1 MERAWS
7 LSRSFAA
14 VSVVATAVSTI
25 GRALSSRRNLLS
37 SAARRAFNRSKGV
50 RHLPP
55 GARCSAGAASG
66 AAATA
71 VVGLA
76 TFATSSFCTFAAC
89 GFTAAA
95 MTTALTAVCFR
106 GAPFAQR
113 VRAEAQNRRT
123 DAASSS
129 PRAAAAGSHVRLA
142 NNRSRSTS
150 VPRPLTSRPICGEL
164 SGASLPKRQFYLVSS
179 RLPAFSLVRVKKR
192 KRHEKNVCS
201 CVRALGR
208 AAGALDVAGIPV
220 RMFVL
225 SWFTSCEACA
235 SCSLARA
242 RRRSVLAT
250 PSPVR
255 SAGEVKMAAL
265 TAPAPSILT
274 PARCAPRDPTSPCGR
289 SCVCAA
295 RAGGLEEV
303 GAHLREADDQKVPA

>member
-37 SAARRAFNRSKGV
+37 SAASRAFNRSKGV

-76 TFATSSFCTFAAC
+76 TFAASCFCTFAAC

-113 VRAEAQNRRT
+113 VLAEAQNRRT

-235 SCSLARA
+235 SCSLAPA
-242 RRRSVLAT
+242 RRRSV
-250 PSPVR
+250 
-255 SAGEVKMAAL
+255 
-265 TAPAPSILT
+265 PA
-274 PARCAPRDPTSPCGR
+274 DPFACVQRGRKKNGRTDGTSPLHTDPGP
-289 SCVCAA
+289 
-295 RAGGLEEV
+295 
-303 GAHLREADDQKVPA
+303 LRPS